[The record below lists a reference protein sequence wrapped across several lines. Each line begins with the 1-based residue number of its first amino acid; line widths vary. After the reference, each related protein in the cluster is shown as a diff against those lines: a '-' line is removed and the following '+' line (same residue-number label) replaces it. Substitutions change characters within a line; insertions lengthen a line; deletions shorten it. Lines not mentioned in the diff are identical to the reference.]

1 MVHVLNLGRTVSKS
15 VRAVL
20 KWLVVV
26 SKSQSNSV
34 RYSIRLTV
42 YVNGLF
48 VSACNARGL
57 LYRSKQSP
65 LLSVGE
71 GGSGVRPEDSEL
83 NLDGIDDKEID
94 MVYDELTHNLA
105 ALSLTH
111 LLCV

>member
-1 MVHVLNLGRTVSKS
+1 MHFNGSLYRSTLSLLSVHALQYYT
-15 VRAVL
+15 
-20 KWLVVV
+20 
-26 SKSQSNSV
+26 
-34 RYSIRLTV
+34 T
-42 YVNGLF
+42 
-48 VSACNARGL
+48 GL

-105 ALSLTH
+105 ALSHTH
-111 LLCV
+111 TCSVFE